1 MNTGTLKCRCYCY
14 NVKFLINFFLCL
26 LLVFQEE
33 MGAQTLFALGGVEF
47 LQWLKADLPPDCQL
61 VVNDILEQIFIRS
74 QHTTVVA
81 SEMTY
86 SKSDAEKP
94 GPTSKG
100 ERSMKA
106 PSRGECC
113 TVCRLL
119 M

>member
-1 MNTGTLKCRCYCY
+1 MSNGTLKCRRYCY
-14 NVKFLINFFLCL
+14 NIKFLIEFFLCL

-47 LQWLKADLPPDCQL
+47 LQRLKADLPPDCQL
-61 VVNDILEQIFIRS
+61 VVNDILEQIFIKS

-81 SEMTY
+81 SELTY
-86 SKSDAEKP
+86 SKSDAEKS

-100 ERSMKA
+100 EQSMKA
-106 PSRGECC
+106 SSKGEFC